1 LMKDLLP
8 SGDSHVQEER
18 RLFYVGMTR
27 AQRDLYLTSAAD
39 YGGARPR
46 KVSRFVGEA
55 LDLPRADP
63 ETFRASV
70 AQAVERHA
78 PPVDLHPQILL
89 VPAGDQAMPLS
100 FRQVDDYTTC
110 PLKYKYIH
118 ILRVPVL
125 RDHRV
130 AYGAALHEAVQEYN
144 RRKAR
149 RQPVTAEG
157 LIAHFE
163 RVWVNEGFLSRE
175 HEDQRLEAGRHILR
189 RFYEY
194 QESSGTVPT
203 FVEREFRFHVG
214 STMLRG
220 RWDRVDVR
228 GGEVVIIDFKS
239 TDVRAQQD
247 ADRRARDS
255 EQLAIY
261 TLAYNEVFGR
271 LPDRVELHFLGAQ
284 ILVGRA
290 RKTEAELQR
299 TREMIEHAARGIR
312 AEHFIAT
319 PDPYRACPYCAFSQ
333 ICPYTATAE

>member
-1 LMKDLLP
+1 
-8 SGDSHVQEER
+8 VR
-18 RLFYVGMTR
+18 
-27 AQRDLYLTSAAD
+27 
-39 YGGARPR
+39 
-46 KVSRFVGEA
+46 EA
-55 LDLPRADP
+55 LDLPQADP

-78 PPVDLHPQILL
+78 PPVDLHPQLLL
-89 VPAGDQAMPLS
+89 VPPGDQAMPLS
-100 FRQVDDYTTC
+100 FRQVDDYATC

-149 RQPVTAEG
+149 HQPVTAEG
-157 LIAHFE
+157 LTAHFE

-175 HEDQRLEAGRHILR
+175 HEDQRLEAGRQALR
-189 RFYEY
+189 NFYEY
-194 QESSGTVPT
+194 QEASGTVPA
-203 FVEREFRFHVG
+203 FVEREFRFPVG
-214 STMLRG
+214 SAMLRG

-247 ADRRARDS
+247 ADRRAKES

-271 LPDRVELHFLGAQ
+271 LPDRVELHFLGARV
-284 ILVGRA
+284 LVGRA
-290 RKTEAELQR
+290 RKTEPELQR

-312 AEHFIAT
+312 AQQFVAT
-319 PDPYRACPYCAFSQ
+319 PDPYRACPYCAFNQ
-333 ICPYTATAE
+333 ICPYTAAAE